1 MKAFNIIALFIV
13 LLASS
18 CSKESSIDINGTY
31 QRTIQIEGQYFEV
44 KLTFT
49 TDGKLEWNP
58 VSEIPN
64 HSASVVN
71 YVLLSGKQFRI
82 TGDDDC
88 GSEAVYDFVLNNNV
102 LTLSSTLDSCDA
114 RHYALAGEWVR
125 LTE

>member
-31 QRTIQIEGQYFEV
+31 QRTIQIEGQYYEV

-64 HSASVVN
+64 HGASVVN

-82 TGDDDC
+82 TGDEDC
-88 GSEAVYDFVLNNNV
+88 GSEAVYDFVLSNNV
-102 LTLSSTLDSCDA
+102 LTLNSSHDSCAA
-114 RHYALAGEWVR
+114 RQYALAGEWVR
-125 LTE
+125 LAE